1 MRLDTGRFVVWSE
14 PGPPPD
20 IDFSGRD
27 YTRAHRAGGPE
38 TFIGEVVRA
47 QPMGTLG
54 FTISRRSPDNRA
66 VAVSLI
72 EVASLQAF
80 HASVRQS
87 EDDVLALIREDS
99 SILVRTPPMPDPVGA
114 RLPPTALFSSYLQGQ
129 IAGTVRTASALDGV
143 ERIYRFR
150 HVAPYPVHV
159 AYGYDMGSVRR
170 EFRDRMLPNLL
181 TTGLACAI
189 LVLLSPMPRAPWP
202 SGSRRISPRR
212 GRGSRLSRSAAAA
225 ELGARLEIALD
236 GAGLAPFER
245 DLTTGEGHWSERI
258 RALYGVGPELERNS
272 VEDWMRI
279 IHPDDRA
286 RVAADLR
293 SAAEGQPHNTDY
305 RIILPSGD
313 VRWIASRGNLQYD
326 ADGKAARAVGVCFD
340 ITSRKEAETRLA
352 DEGRSLRLGQ
362 ELAGLGPRHG
372 RLRDRQADPRRH
384 RCPSVRPAGTALAA
398 APVAPRPSASG
409 RPRRSRSGAERITRA
424 GRRRPTRRRGAHPA
438 GGRPHALDRGAAA
451 DRVRHRRRW
460 RADPREAPSSWCA
473 TSPNVAAA
481 RSASPS

>member
-1 MRLDTGRFVVWSE
+1 
-14 PGPPPD
+14 
-20 IDFSGRD
+20 
-27 YTRAHRAGGPE
+27 
-38 TFIGEVVRA
+38 
-47 QPMGTLG
+47 MGTLG

-99 SILVRTPPMPDPVGA
+99 SILARTPPLPDPVG
-114 RLPPTALFSSYLQGQ
+114 RGCRPRPLFELPQGPDRRNRQ
-129 IAGTVRTASALDGV
+129 DGLALDGV

-189 LVLLSPMPRAPWP
+189 LVLLSAYAARSVAERQQADIAAQGARLAAE
-202 SGSRRISPRR
+202 SQRR
-212 GRGSRLSRSAAAA
+212 AA

-245 DLTTGEGHWSERI
+245 DLSTGEGHWSERI
-258 RALYGVGPELERNS
+258 RGLYGVGPELERNS

-305 RIILPSGD
+305 RIILPDGD

-362 ELAGLGPRHG
+362 ELAGLGLG
-372 RLRDRQADPRRH
+372 TVDYGTDR
-384 RCPSVRPAGTALAA
+384 
-398 APVAPRPSASG
+398 
-409 RPRRSRSGAERITRA
+409 
-424 GRRRPTRRRGAHPA
+424 
-438 GGRPHALDRGAAA
+438 
-451 DRVRHRRRW
+451 
-460 RADPREAPSSWCA
+460 
-473 TSPNVAAA
+473 
-481 RSASPS
+481 